1 MTLTDAQLRAIH
13 ARRKMSEK
21 AIRDLESSG
30 LTDRDLVEAAKRN
43 DVLVISE
50 EEDPSHKY
58 SIHSMQGAALIQKG
72 AKSVGIYSIDRERN
86 ILTIRRKI
94 I

>member
-1 MTLTDAQLRAIH
+1 MTFTDAQRRAMF
-13 ARRKMSEK
+13 AKKLSEK
-21 AIRDLESSG
+21 ASRELRSSG
-30 LTDRDLVEAAKRN
+30 LTDRDMIEAAKRD

-86 ILTIRRKI
+86 ILTIRRK
-94 I
+94 